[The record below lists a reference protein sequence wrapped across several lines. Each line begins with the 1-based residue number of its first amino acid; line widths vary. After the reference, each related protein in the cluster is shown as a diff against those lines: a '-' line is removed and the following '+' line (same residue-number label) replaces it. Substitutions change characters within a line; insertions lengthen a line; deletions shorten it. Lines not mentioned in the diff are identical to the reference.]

1 MIEPIFKLGYE
12 VVVTAHVAHLQTKSE
27 PRHKTLNE
35 VYDELP
41 GMLDSLLES
50 WQGKYGT
57 VIKDIG
63 ALNIGDDSSFEAKLD
78 TFDRYISAQIPTMS
92 LDIQDELLSIQN
104 FINSIKY
111 KLTLRK

>member
-12 VVVTAHVAHLQTKSE
+12 VIVTAHVAHLQTKSY

-41 GMLDSLLES
+41 DMLDSLLES

-57 VIKDIG
+57 IIKDIG
-63 ALNIGDDSSFEAKLD
+63 ALTVGDDSSFEAKLD
-78 TFDRYISAQIPTMS
+78 TFDRYISAQVPTMP

-111 KLTLRK
+111 KLTLK

>member
-1 MIEPIFKLGYE
+1 MEPIFKLGYE
-12 VVVTAHVAHLQTKSE
+12 VVVTAHVAHLQTKSY

-41 GMLDSLLES
+41 DLLDSLLES

-63 ALNIGDDSSFEAKLD
+63 AITVGDDSTFDAKLD
-78 TFDRYISAQIPTMS
+78 TFERYLSTQVTVVP
-92 LDIQDELLSIQN
+92 LDIQDEFLAIQN
-104 FINSIKY
+104 FVNSIKY
-111 KLTLRK
+111 KLTLK

>member
-12 VVVTAHVAHLQTKSE
+12 VIVTAHVAHLQTKSYS
-27 PRHKTLNE
+27 RHKALNK

-41 GMLDSLLES
+41 DMLDSLLES

-63 ALNIGDDSSFEAKLD
+63 SLTVGDDSTFEAKLD
-78 TFDRYISAQIPTMS
+78 TFDRYISAQVPTMP

-111 KLTLRK
+111 KLILK

>member
-12 VVVTAHVAHLQTKSE
+12 VITTAHLAHLQTKSYS
-27 PRHKTLNE
+27 RHLALNE
-35 VYDELP
+35 VYTTLP
-41 GMLDSLLES
+41 NMLDSLLES

-63 ALNIGDDSSFEAKLD
+63 NLQVGDDKSFNSKLD
-78 TFDRYISAQIPTMS
+78 VFERYISSQITVVP
-92 LDIQDELLSIQN
+92 LDIQDELLTIQN

-111 KLTLRK
+111 KLTLT

>member
-63 ALNIGDDSSFEAKLD
+63 ALNIGDDGSFEAKLD

-92 LDIQDELLSIQN
+92 LDIQDEILAIQN

-111 KLTLRK
+111 KLTLK